1 MNTQAKVES
10 SLREQVT
17 APAAVPASRLF
28 YWQVRRELWEN
39 RSLYIAPLV
48 AAGVVLCGFLLSMI
62 TLPHRLRAV
71 SFDPWKQH
79 GLLEQPYEIAAGMI
93 MVTAFIVGVFYSLES
108 LQSERRDRSILFWKS
123 LPVSDL
129 TTVLAKASIP
139 LLLLPLI
146 AFAVLVATEWIMVL
160 LNTLVLV
167 GSGVGTSTLWS
178 LPLFQKSLMWLYHMV
193 TVHGLWYAPLYG
205 WLLLVSAWSKRLAI
219 LWAALPPIAI
229 GFVEKIAFNTSYF
242 GDFMK
247 NWITGGPA
255 GGDPLAMS
263 GHGSMDLLSELT
275 PGKFLLSPGLWIGF
289 AVAAAFLAGAVRLR
303 RYREPN

>member
-1 MNTQAKVES
+1 MNTHAKVES

-17 APAAVPASRLF
+17 APAAVPASQLF

-48 AAGVVLCGFLLSMI
+48 AAGLVLCGFLLSMI
-62 TLPHRLRAV
+62 TLPHRLR
-71 SFDPWKQH
+71 
-79 GLLEQPYEIAAGMI
+79 GLDVMRQRGVLEQPYEIAAGMI
-93 MVTAFIVGVFYSLES
+93 MVTAFIVGMFYSLES
-108 LQSERRDRSILFWKS
+108 LQGERRDRSILFWKS

-167 GSGVGTSTLWS
+167 GSGAGASTLWL

-263 GHGSMDLLSELT
+263 GHDSMEMLARIS
-275 PGKFLLSPGLWIGF
+275 PGRFLISPGLWIGF
-289 AVAAAFLAGAVRLR
+289 AVAAAFLAAAVRLR